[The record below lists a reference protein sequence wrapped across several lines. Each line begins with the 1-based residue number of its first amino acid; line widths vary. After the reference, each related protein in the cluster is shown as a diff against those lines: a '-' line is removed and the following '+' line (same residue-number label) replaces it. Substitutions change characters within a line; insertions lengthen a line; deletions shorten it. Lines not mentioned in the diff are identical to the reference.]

1 MEEKE
6 QQETIKYT
14 NDFSD
19 ATTGDAAQLAAL
31 EGRSQRSLK
40 ESFFRKNRSRI
51 IAVCAVVLLAIGAG
65 VWQLRKKATSVNSAV
80 GSSAVSVQI
89 PAGSDH
95 VFVNDVSGV
104 SSSPAVPADQ
114 TGAANSSATS
124 MGSENFQL
132 KEVTFGTGS
141 VALYSGESENDPLAI
156 SNVHS
161 QVMTGSD
168 DSDVKLLITWDTN
181 KLARATIQ
189 YDKGGP
195 QTTLA
200 EGGYGFSHALV
211 LADLQRAT
219 RYTFTIVGADRWGNT
234 AHSDTFNTYVGQKS
248 ASVFDLISQQ
258 FSAMFGWAIKK

>member
-6 QQETIKYT
+6 QQETTQYA
-14 NDFSD
+14 NDFSGRA
-19 ATTGDAAQLAAL
+19 ATDAAQLAAL
-31 EGRSQRSLK
+31 AGRSQRSLN
-40 ESFFRKNRSRI
+40 ESFFRKNRNRI
-51 IAVCAVVLLAIGAG
+51 IAVCAVILLALG
-65 VWQLRKKATSVNSAV
+65 VGIWQLRKKATSVNSAV
-80 GSSAVSVQI
+80 GSSAVAVQI

-104 SSSPAVPADQ
+104 STSPAAPA
-114 TGAANSSATS
+114 GSADTTS

-141 VALYSGESENDPLAI
+141 VALQAGESENDPLAI

-161 QVMTGSD
+161 QVMTGTD
-168 DSDVKLLITWDTN
+168 EGDVKLLITWDTN
-181 KLARATIQ
+181 KLARATVN

-211 LADLQRAT
+211 LADLDRAT
-219 RYTFTIVGADRWGNT
+219 RYTFTIVGTDRWGNT
-234 AHSDTFNTYVGQKS
+234 AHSDTFNTYIGQKS